1 MNDLAP
7 PSEPT
12 DTARDASARG
22 RHHVDYSIVIPVYC
36 NEGCLVPLFGALTAE
51 VLRANADRVGEIVFV
66 DDGSKDGSFEE
77 LKRIRG
83 ESPDNVTIVRLTR
96 NFGQPSALLAGYA
109 YAKGDCV
116 VTISADG
123 QEPPELI
130 NEMLRGYFE
139 EHNEIVICARS
150 GRDESLYRSIT
161 SRMYFS
167 AMRRLTFSNMP
178 RGGFDI
184 WLMSRRAL
192 EALLRN
198 PDASPSFQWRLLWMG
213 YKTKTITY
221 RRRARLAG
229 VSRYTFAKKLNAV
242 LDGILGHSVAPIRAM
257 WLSGCA
263 FSLVGLAAAVF
274 VVVDALV
281 LGNPATPWVPV
292 VAALLMVGGLQMTM
306 LGIVGEYIWRTLTQ
320 ARMRDLYLIDEVYPA
335 ERP

>member
-1 MNDLAP
+1 MSDVERTV
-7 PSEPT
+7 EPT
-12 DTARDASARG
+12 GPGTDATAPG
-22 RHHVDYSIVIPVYC
+22 RRRIDYSIVIPVYC
-36 NEGCLVPLFGALTAE
+36 NEGCLEPLFRSLTAD
-51 VLRANADRVGEIVFV
+51 VLRANADRAGEIVFV
-66 DDGSKDGSFEE
+66 EDGSQDGSFEE

-83 ESPDNVTIVRLTR
+83 ESPANVTIVKLTR

-109 YAKGDCV
+109 HARGDCV

-123 QEPPELI
+123 QEPPALI
-130 NEMLRGYFE
+130 NEMLRGFFE
-139 EHNEIVICARS
+139 EHNEIVICART
-150 GRDESLYRSIT
+150 GRDESFYRTIT
-161 SRMYFS
+161 SRVYFS
-167 AMRRLTFSNMP
+167 AMRRLTFANMP

-229 VSRYTFAKKLNAV
+229 VSRYTFAKKLTAV